1 MVASP
6 YLLRI
11 MGIRFSKEIL
21 FNNPSPEQKLWR
33 AVIINAFDETLTL
46 NSDRKSSLIK
56 MNSHNWILSNNR
68 DFIKVCDWANVNAD
82 QIRDSYKKACKN
94 MIVRFKTKQ
103 IAWKVYDIKYKKMLS
118 EDNNTLRNRIRK
130 HILVFRRS
138 IIESEDELLTTALDS
153 VVS

>member
-1 MVASP
+1 
-6 YLLRI
+6 

-56 MNSHNWILSNNR
+56 MNSHNWILSDNR
-68 DFIKVCDWANVNAD
+68 DFIKVCDW
-82 QIRDSYKKACKN
+82 DSYKKACKN

-118 EDNNTLRNRIRK
+118 EDNNIMRNRIRK
-130 HILVFRRS
+130 NILMFRRS

>member
-1 MVASP
+1 
-6 YLLRI
+6 
-11 MGIRFSKEIL
+11 
-21 FNNPSPEQKLWR
+21 
-33 AVIINAFDETLTL
+33 
-46 NSDRKSSLIK
+46 
-56 MNSHNWILSNNR
+56 MNSHNWILSDNR

-103 IAWKVYDIKYKKMLS
+103 IAWKVYDIKYKKMLA
-118 EDNNTLRNRIRK
+118 EDNNIMRNRIRK
-130 HILVFRRS
+130 NILMFRRS